1 MLAFK
6 AVSHNITACDRQ
18 ENDVQSMVSQE
29 KAVSATDCCA
39 HPQEVNEEL
48 HGFCFKWS

>member
-1 MLAFK
+1 M
-6 AVSHNITACDRQ
+6 VCDRQ
-18 ENDVQSMVSQE
+18 ENNVQSMVSLE

-48 HGFCFKWS
+48 HGFCLKWS